1 MNLAVV
7 ITAGMIENPL
17 VVATVEKAVQTKKNI
32 IYIEDLLVGTKGVAE
47 ITGLEDNIMKKLKDI
62 PAIPYF
68 AECSA
73 ECNDALLSVMKF
85 AEPEPVHES
94 MHHRKQAVLD
104 DILRFSAKVSK
115 MRIKAQ
121 VKRRNDF
128 CLTAAP
134 GPSGEKIV
142 LALRDIFDKRAPALT
157 VASNRGDK
165 STAASSVRVQNVQ
178 ESFNLVVIVTKNAL
192 QDGDLLEEIRVAL
205 ESEVQIVLVQFLEE
219 VPDLKT
225 QLDAMEDP
233 VLQSNVSRI
242 IPFPYLSGEGNS
254 VVRALLVPSTVKV
267 DDNKSPRTRAAGVPT
282 FRLGYKNASAVD
294 MPSDGRMPIYQTQK
308 IDERALPTEI
318 DDIIKELW
326 AIYAPED
333 EKKTPVEQRKIS
345 WDQFVTVDRVVI
357 ETVGADYSE
366 MVSRRIYS
374 MMLYPG
380 LTLEETVSFQTFRNY
395 YDFTAKKMGCMNSDP
410 DVRTH
415 FRYVVDKVK
424 FMQKSKRYQKK
435 YDLFI
440 SHDRSKVAKAM
451 CTSLMNAIRIA
462 TPNLRVC
469 ICTEKRIQQD
479 P

>member
-47 ITGLEDNIMKKLKDI
+47 ITGLEDNIMKKLKEI

-128 CLTAAP
+128 CITAAP

-142 LALRDIFDKRAPALT
+142 LGLRDIFDTRAPALT

-165 STAASSVRVQNVQ
+165 STAASSVRLQNVQ
-178 ESFNLVVIVTKNAL
+178 ESFNLVVCVTKNAL
-192 QDGDLLEEIRVAL
+192 HDADLLEEIRVAL
-205 ESEVQIVLVQFLEE
+205 ESEVQIVLVQHLEE
-219 VPDLKT
+219 VPDLKQMIAT
-225 QLDAMEDP
+225 MEDP
-233 VLQSNVSRI
+233 VLRSNVSRI

-254 VVRALLVPSTVKV
+254 VVRALLVPSNVKV
-267 DDNKSPRTRAAGVPT
+267 DDNKSPRTRAAGIPT
-282 FRLGYKNASAVD
+282 FRLGYKNALAVD
-294 MPSDGRMPIYQTQK
+294 MPSDGRMPIYQEQK
-308 IDERALPTEI
+308 VDTRALPAEI

-333 EKKTPVEQRKIS
+333 E
-345 WDQFVTVDRVVI
+345 
-357 ETVGADYSE
+357 A
-366 MVSRRIYS
+366 
-374 MMLYPG
+374 
-380 LTLEETVSFQTFRNY
+380 
-395 YDFTAKKMGCMNSDP
+395 
-410 DVRTH
+410 
-415 FRYVVDKVK
+415 
-424 FMQKSKRYQKK
+424 
-435 YDLFI
+435 
-440 SHDRSKVAKAM
+440 
-451 CTSLMNAIRIA
+451 
-462 TPNLRVC
+462 
-469 ICTEKRIQQD
+469 
-479 P
+479 